1 MHYYDEDAKEVL
13 KALRSSL
20 NGLTDTEAKV
30 RLRLHGPNTIEREE
44 RISWLK
50 ILIGQFKSPIV
61 LVLIAATIFAATIG
75 ELTDATAIAAIVIL
89 NAVLGFV
96 QEYKAE
102 AAIEALKQMTA
113 QKAKVVR
120 DGIEKIIDAREV
132 VPGDILVLESGDK
145 IPADARLIELYNLEC
160 QEASLTG
167 ESVPVVKQLE
177 PLPTDTSVADRT
189 NSVFAGTVVTAGRAK
204 AVVTAT
210 GKATEVGKTARMIE
224 KAKPVETILQKK
236 LRKLSRFIILVV
248 LGIAVITFALGM
260 IRGIAKETIL
270 LSAIALAVAAIPE
283 GLPAV
288 VTISLAF
295 GVKRM
300 AKRNAL
306 MRSLPA
312 VESLGACTVICADKT
327 GTLTC
332 NEMTVRKIYA
342 NKRLINVSGS
352 GYSLKGT
359 FDSSPKD
366 FELLLQMGVLNNNCQ
381 LRRLGPEEAEI
392 VGDPTEAALIVA
404 AEKAGIDIEKLKI
417 ENPKESEIAF
427 TPERKRMTTIHRYG
441 KKKVAFT
448 KGAPEII
455 VGLCDYQL
463 VNGRIL
469 RFTKAEKETVL
480 EENEKLANMALRV
493 LGFAYKELKDEKVVA
508 TEVEKGMI
516 FVGMQAMVDPPRQEV
531 KEAIKKCK
539 SAGIKVVMVTGDHLA
554 TAIAIAK
561 ELGIEGKAMT
571 GLELA
576 HTDDERL
583 KQIVEEI
590 GIYARVDPIQKIR
603 IIEAFESKGHIVAMT
618 GDGVNDAPALK
629 KASIGIA
636 MGKTGTDV
644 AREASAMVI
653 ADDNFASIVAAVEEG
668 RRIYDNI
675 RKFFAYL
682 FSGNLAEV
690 LIILSSILIGLP
702 LPLAAIHILLIN
714 LFTDGLPALALGVD
728 PPEHGL
734 MSRPPRKPEKNIFEG
749 MQHFLIGYPIVS
761 SVGVLLIFSWF
772 AKSSLTMAQTAA
784 FTSVVLYE
792 LFQSF
797 SSRSIEK
804 PVLKIGPFRN
814 KSLVATFLISLALQ
828 LAIVY
833 TPLLNKFFHTTALPL
848 SKFVIIVLISLTGAF
863 YIELHKWLMIR
874 MAKEN
879 VL

>member
-455 VGLCDYQL
+455 VGLCDYQ
-463 VNGRIL
+463 
-469 RFTKAEKETVL
+469 
-480 EENEKLANMALRV
+480 
-493 LGFAYKELKDEKVVA
+493 
-508 TEVEKGMI
+508 
-516 FVGMQAMVDPPRQEV
+516 
-531 KEAIKKCK
+531 
-539 SAGIKVVMVTGDHLA
+539 
-554 TAIAIAK
+554 
-561 ELGIEGKAMT
+561 
-571 GLELA
+571 
-576 HTDDERL
+576 
-583 KQIVEEI
+583 
-590 GIYARVDPIQKIR
+590 
-603 IIEAFESKGHIVAMT
+603 
-618 GDGVNDAPALK
+618 
-629 KASIGIA
+629 
-636 MGKTGTDV
+636 
-644 AREASAMVI
+644 
-653 ADDNFASIVAAVEEG
+653 
-668 RRIYDNI
+668 
-675 RKFFAYL
+675 
-682 FSGNLAEV
+682 
-690 LIILSSILIGLP
+690 
-702 LPLAAIHILLIN
+702 
-714 LFTDGLPALALGVD
+714 
-728 PPEHGL
+728 
-734 MSRPPRKPEKNIFEG
+734 
-749 MQHFLIGYPIVS
+749 
-761 SVGVLLIFSWF
+761 
-772 AKSSLTMAQTAA
+772 
-784 FTSVVLYE
+784 
-792 LFQSF
+792 
-797 SSRSIEK
+797 
-804 PVLKIGPFRN
+804 
-814 KSLVATFLISLALQ
+814 
-828 LAIVY
+828 
-833 TPLLNKFFHTTALPL
+833 
-848 SKFVIIVLISLTGAF
+848 
-863 YIELHKWLMIR
+863 
-874 MAKEN
+874 
-879 VL
+879 